1 MSASGN
7 SSPTW
12 RPISGSTSAFQSVG
26 GAIEATIDL
35 ACTFDGLAIQL
46 PATNS
51 AERSATGLSA
61 SAAPMHVLGIA
72 SGVDSESNRARVDG
86 YVRGCDLVATY
97 EGVAPH
103 PLRLQAYL
111 AALAP
116 AEFASEFA
124 SEILGAFDLIVSVNT
139 SLLDDDPRSA
149 VCGAIP
155 SGSAAFESRPG
166 QFAVVIG
173 QSDLCWLEMI
183 HPSDYCHS
191 EAKRFSSQA
200 TEVGIRHEL
209 FRQRLEKGVILRAR
223 VRGGLIRRQQS
234 DAIAAAAFERFAA
247 TEPPLTV

>member
-1 MSASGN
+1 M
-7 SSPTW
+7 
-12 RPISGSTSAFQSVG
+12 
-26 GAIEATIDL
+26 
-35 ACTFDGLAIQL
+35 FDGLAIQL

-51 AERSATGLSA
+51 RGAIGNRTIGQRGADARAGNCQRR
-61 SAAPMHVLGIA
+61 
-72 SGVDSESNRARVDG
+72 DSESNRARVDG

-111 AALAP
+111 RALAP

-124 SEILGAFDLIVSVNT
+124 AEILGAFDLIVSVNT

-223 VRGGLIRRQQS
+223 VRGGLIRQQS